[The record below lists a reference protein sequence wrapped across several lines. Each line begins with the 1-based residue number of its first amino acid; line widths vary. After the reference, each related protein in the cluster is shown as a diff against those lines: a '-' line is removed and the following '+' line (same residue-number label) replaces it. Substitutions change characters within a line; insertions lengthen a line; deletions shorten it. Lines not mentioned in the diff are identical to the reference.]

1 MLLPAGGTLAADIRS
16 PIGSTM
22 YLDFF
27 GLDSPPFKITPRL
40 DLFYPGGKRGT
51 VLDALLYAVSS
62 NEGIV
67 KVVGEVGSGK
77 TMLCRMLEDR
87 LSQSVETI
95 YIANPSLNRDEILC
109 AVAEDMGIDIVQ
121 RTTFIIRALQ
131 QRLIEKHAEG
141 KQVVVFIDE
150 AQAMPIESLEEV
162 RLLSNL
168 ETGTHKL
175 LQILLFG
182 QPELDAHLAQPKIR
196 QLRERITHSF
206 ELSPLSPDEIR
217 DYLMFRLRAVGYQ
230 GSDIFSR
237 EAVDLIV
244 RASQGLIRRVN
255 ILADKAMLAAFAEN
269 SHEIR
274 TAHAQAAIRDSGLK
288 VGWPWK
294 KIAVATTA
302 AAALVAAGSAAVNR
316 LPTPAK
322 SPPSAVAPAPPR
334 PAVIEPAAPH
344 ATPTT
349 LLEQRQEATEKWLA
363 GEDGRHYTIQV
374 GATAGGDQEKLAREI
389 GDLAKNVG
397 AENVYLYATQAQ
409 NRQVYGITYGNF
421 ADYGEA
427 KRAAT
432 RLPSQLQAKHPVLR
446 TVGGIRAEL
455 TAQQAA
461 SGNNR

>member
-1 MLLPAGGTLAADIRS
+1 
-16 PIGSTM
+16 M

-182 QPELDAHLAQPKIR
+182 QPELDAHLAQPHIR

-217 DYLMFRLRAVGYQ
+217 DYLMFRLRAVGYK
-230 GSDIFSR
+230 GPDVFSR

-244 RASQGLIRRVN
+244 RSSQGLIRRVN

-274 TAHAQAAIRDSGLK
+274 ATHALAAIRDSGLK
-288 VGWPWK
+288 AGWPWK
-294 KIAVATTA
+294 KIAVAATG
-302 AAALVAAGSAAVNR
+302 AAALLAAGAAAVSFF
-316 LPTPAK
+316 PSPATPQ
-322 SPPSAVAPAPPR
+322 PPAAAMPPPKPPAAETPAPP
-334 PAVIEPAAPH
+334 AAP
-344 ATPTT
+344 PP
-349 LLEQRQEATEKWLA
+349 LLEQRLEATEKWLA
-363 GEDGRHYTIQV
+363 GGEGGRYTVQV
-374 GATAGGDQEKLAREI
+374 GATPGDDREKLEQEVHA
-389 GDLAKNVG
+389 LAKAVG
-397 AENVYLYATQAQ
+397 EDKVYLYPTEAQ
-409 NRQVYGITYGNF
+409 NRPVYSLTYGDF
-421 ADYGEA
+421 ASYAEA
-427 KRAAT
+427 KQAVA
-432 RLPSQLQAKHPVLR
+432 RLPAHLQAKRPVLR

-455 TAQQAA
+455 TAQKAFSDGKQK
-461 SGNNR
+461 R